1 MTNSLME
8 PLPGS
13 TRRLLSRNTHPGL
26 MLDKYAQSW
35 DPTEQLN
42 KLSEKVQGPTI
53 ESVVNL
59 TRAASQDFYRSI
71 LGRRN
76 NVLAELGVLTFEA
89 TNTGPLTLHLAR
101 ASALENAGICL
112 HRLYGFTYLPGTSL
126 KGLARAYAETV
137 WFPGQFE
144 TSESG
149 APGDNLEL
157 QRAAAAW
164 QKIESVFGHSPGSD
178 HGKGWKP
185 KAIPKHSAADSASAG
200 GVVFHDAWPLSWPPL
215 IKDILNCH
223 HPEYYRAAQPPG
235 DWEDPIPVYFLAVPA
250 GQRFQF
256 AIGRRGQRDEE
267 LTALATEW
275 LVGALTSLGV
285 GAKTNSGYG
294 SFQVI
299 SPPEPLKHLPAAAQ
313 ATWETALANRRV
325 AELKATLT
333 LVTPAFLAGASQQAE
348 DCDLRPATLR
358 GLLRWWWRT
367 MHAGFVDA
375 TTLSKI
381 EAAIWGDTQ
390 AAGAVRIVLEQASDH
405 VAQEYNYKDRF
416 DPQPR
421 FKQDHALGD
430 RPNQKTTQG
439 LFYASYGMDDGSR
452 DEPKHRYYLEPGCQ
466 WSVRLTAKSTCRDA
480 WSLAAAEVLA
490 QAEAALWLLCEFG
503 SCGSKA
509 RKGFGSLALEGNNM
523 QIAAVDKCR
532 FAAAELRGKLGLSNR
547 FDPSHV
553 QSAALGPPQPA
564 WCEQI
569 ELSVPS
575 ADAWQVMDHVGFS
588 YQAVAQDFSHNPQK
602 LALGLPRKIHGPRNE
617 PMRNQDRD
625 NWQRQRWLEST
636 RPGTNRNA
644 QNARY
649 ASPVWIHV
657 EAAGDQHLVRAIAF
671 PAAFLPNIDE
681 SRAFLREFLKRFK
694 DQLAGPLRPCSG
706 TGGRPGRGSDRGP
719 RGSGGRAL
727 PVNGDQI
734 EATLVEDP
742 KGKGR
747 RFAEYEPLHAV
758 GAIINAADVP
768 EELKPGDRVTLLVH
782 SITPAGD
789 GSIKAIQFNWPTEA
803 LLKQREKSKGKS
815 QGRGP
820 GQGRGRR

>member
-367 MHAGFVDA
+367 MHAAHIDPSMLASLESAV
-375 TTLSKI
+375 
-381 EAAIWGDTQ
+381 WGDTSRG
-390 AAGAVRIVLEQASDH
+390 GAIRLTLEPISTPTPLLYDKQWLSD
-405 VAQEYNYKDRF
+405 NN
-416 DPQPR
+416 
-421 FKQDHALGD
+421 AL
-430 RPNQKTTQG
+430 PKPANNKTTQG
-439 LFYASYGMDDGSR
+439 LWYHSFGMDDKRKEDGRASR
-452 DEPKHRYYLEPGCQ
+452 QQRYYIVPGTQ
-466 WSVRLTAKSTCRDA
+466 WQLKLTARTS
-480 WSLAAAEVLA
+480 SFEVRNRQGKTMRSVPLTDPRGLLQQA
-490 QAEAALWLLCEFG
+490 QCALWLLCNFG
-503 SCGSKA
+503 GVGSKS
-509 RKGFGSLALEGNNM
+509 RKGFGSLAVPDGLCDWSVEQCR
-523 QIAAVDKCR
+523 QIAAAFRQSCQVPSGAPGGSPALEDMLTIEDTPTPWTNYWYALDQLAASVQQ
-532 FAAAELRGKLGLSNR
+532 FAQDYKHNAEKKALGMPRSLRRPVGGS
-547 FDPSHV
+547 FQPGPHV
-553 QSAALGPPQPA
+553 QKTGR
-564 WCEQI
+564 
-569 ELSVPS
+569 
-575 ADAWQVMDHVGFS
+575 H
-588 YQAVAQDFSHNPQK
+588 
-602 LALGLPRKIHGPRNE
+602 
-617 PMRNQDRD
+617 
-625 NWQRQRWLEST
+625 
-636 RPGTNRNA
+636 
-644 QNARY
+644 
-649 ASPVWIHV
+649 ASPVIYHLAPGRNGLVVRVVAFPSAELPHDPTRQKSRRFLQLFLDHLSRQLPIHV
-657 EAAGDQHLVRAIAF
+657 EQQG
-671 PAAFLPNIDE
+671 N
-681 SRAFLREFLKRFK
+681 
-694 DQLAGPLRPCSG
+694 
-706 TGGRPGRGSDRGP
+706 PGRTPAQNPAP
-719 RGSGGRAL
+719 RAASQQSSSASVSQPAKATPYPKSGEA
-727 PVNGDQI
+727 V

-789 GSIKAIQFNWPTEA
+789 GSIKAIQFNWPT
-803 LLKQREKSKGKS
+803 
-815 QGRGP
+815 
-820 GQGRGRR
+820 